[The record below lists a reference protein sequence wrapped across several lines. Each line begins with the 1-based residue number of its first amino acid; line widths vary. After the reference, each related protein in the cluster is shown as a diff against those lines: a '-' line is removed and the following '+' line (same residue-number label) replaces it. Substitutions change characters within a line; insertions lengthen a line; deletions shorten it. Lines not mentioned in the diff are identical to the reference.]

1 MVLSSDLIKQ
11 FAKSTKDETKKT
23 TEATVYGTVIQQS
36 SGTHVRLDGTEL
48 LTPVETTAE
57 INNGE
62 RVAVLLKNHTAMVM
76 GNVSNPSASTRTVSG
91 IRADVD
97 NNGNKIEAMNNTVT
111 AIDNQVTAQGN
122 NIALINNTIV
132 SQGNTIT
139 AQGNKIEVINSTINA
154 HGSQIS
160 TMNDTIISQGNSI
173 ELLDNTITA
182 QGNDIKIY
190 NSSFQ
195 ITDGVVT
202 GIKGI
207 DTDWITVGSLE
218 AGFADI
224 ENLKANKLSVTDAN
238 IKYANIE
245 FTNIGKAAM
254 ENFYA
259 KSGLI
264 KNVVVGDQ
272 TITGELVGVTI
283 RGDLIEGN
291 TIVADKL
298 VVKGANGLYYKL
310 NTDGV
315 TTEAEQTDYN
325 SLSGTIIR
333 AKSVAAEKIA
343 VEDLVAFGATI
354 GGFNITENSIY
365 SGVKETVDNGTRGIY
380 LDNTGQ
386 IGFGD
391 SINYLKFY
399 KDQNGNYK
407 LAISAESMVLSS
419 SSVNVADAINSAQS
433 KADAAVIKT
442 IEEFYLSSSPTTLSD
457 GSWSPAQPVWRDGMY
472 IWRRNKVTYGSGLI
486 EYTPSETGVCITGN
500 TGAKG
505 IQGLQGEKGD
515 RGIQGPKG
523 DTGPQGNTSYFH
535 IKYSDVENPT
545 SSSDMKETPSTYIG
559 TYVDYTSTDSTDP
572 SAYTWARFQGIQ
584 GPKGDQG
591 IPGIGIDGK
600 TSYLHIA
607 YANSEDGSSG
617 FSVSDSVGKLYIGQY
632 TDFTSTDSTDY
643 KKYSWTKIKGED
655 GVSISS
661 VDVLYYKSTSS
672 TSLTGGSW
680 VTTNPGWENGKYIWS
695 KTAVVYSDG
704 DTTETTPVCIT
715 GAKGSTGGT
724 GAAGADGNGVVS
736 IVEQYYQSTSAKS
749 LSGGSW
755 STTYPGWSDGKY
767 IWTRSIITYTSGDPT
782 TTTPVCVTGSKG
794 ATGATG
800 KGIRSVAEKY
810 AVSSSNSTAPTTW
823 YDTVQTM
830 TTTKKYLWNYEIIT
844 YTDNSTSETS
854 KRVIGT
860 YGDTGATGGTGA
872 TGKGVKTITNYYLA
886 TASSSGITTSTSGWT
901 TSVQNVSSSKKYLWN
916 YEVLTYTDNSTTTTS
931 PCIIGAYGDKGD
943 TGSAGNGVAST
954 EVTYQ
959 AGSSG
964 TTAPTGT
971 WYSSPPQT
979 SASAPYMWTRTRLT
993 YTNGSSSVSYSV
1005 GSTPEG
1011 IEIGGRNLSRY
1022 GELITYSGSSISYD
1036 RGTNKY
1042 TITSPVSSDT
1052 DWGTGIKF
1060 NNKAKIPYG
1069 KTYRVSVEVYLPADG
1084 HIVVDFN
1091 NSLASGSIA
1100 GGNDND
1106 NGSARTNSRFNVKAN
1121 TWTKLVW
1128 GSANTHSNNTNK
1140 VDILIWDGIGLIT
1153 ANNSGNTIWYLKNPK
1168 IELGN
1173 KATDWTPAPEDVD
1186 SSISTAQSTA
1196 DTAKTNA
1203 ANAQSTANAAKAWTD
1218 ANGSNMTSLL
1228 SMVKKWTNN
1237 AVSDTTTI
1245 QGGWIATNTI
1255 TANKLAIGN
1264 FNNLCEINPDNY
1276 NPNSVTVTT
1285 INNLKYF
1292 SVGST
1297 STADYWTLRFRKFP
1311 ASSVF
1316 RVGDKY
1322 LLRANGY
1329 ANGGS
1334 WVFYARV
1341 WYTDGTCKNLGSVIA
1356 TVPTSMGTISAT
1368 LPISYGH
1375 TTAGKTI
1382 SDLEMSI
1389 QVANTANVLYIRD
1402 IVIYQMGTGEL
1413 IVDGAITSDKIAS
1426 SAITADKIAS
1436 SAITA
1441 AKIAAKAV
1449 TADKLSVTSLSAISA
1464 NLGSITAGSINI
1476 GSGKF
1481 VVTSAGALTAT
1492 GATITGNITAT
1503 SGSFTGT
1510 VNANEG
1516 TIGNIKIS
1524 GNKISYDSIDSS
1536 YGTLAKFEISKSQ
1549 LSYGCMIVKG
1559 NSMQIGRDQRGQ
1571 TFIDGNDTTRIY
1583 GDFLFQDYSNTMRRP
1598 VASVSGDGSRVGYM
1612 GSSVSNGVKIAAQW
1626 NVAGAS
1632 LSIKTFTA
1640 SSSDIR
1646 LKENIRP
1653 TEVNALSVINQMG
1666 LYQFDWKRDGYH
1678 QKIGFV
1684 ADYLEQQ
1691 DEHLAIGGGYDEDG
1705 NMDEKVVNDFYLMG
1719 YAIKGIQE
1727 LDAKSTKVY
1736 SATKSLEARINS
1748 LQYQLQQAFD
1758 KIAKQEKQINLLTQ

>member
-36 SGTHVRLDGTEL
+36 SGTHVQLDGTEL

-57 INNGE
+57 ISNGE
-62 RVAVLLKNHTAMVM
+62 RVAVLLRNHTAMVM
-76 GNVSNPSASTRTVSG
+76 GNVSNPSASTRTVSV

-97 NNGNKIEAMNNTVT
+97 NNGNKIEAMNNTVS
-111 AIDNQVTAQGN
+111 AINNQVTAQGN
-122 NIALINNTIV
+122 NITLINNTIV
-132 SQGNTIT
+132 SQGNTIV
-139 AQGNKIEVINSTINA
+139 AQGNKIEVINNTIDA

-160 TMNDTIISQGNSI
+160 TMNDTIVSQGNNL

-195 ITDGVVT
+195 ITNGVVT

-207 DTDWITVGSLE
+207 NTDWITVGSLE

-224 ENLKANKLSVTDAN
+224 ENLKADKLSVTDAN

-298 VVKGANGLYYKL
+298 VVKGTNGLYYKL

-333 AKSVAAEKIA
+333 AKSVTAEKIA

-365 SGVKETVDNGTRGIY
+365 SGVKETVNNGTRGIY

-391 SINYLKFY
+391 SINYVKFY

-419 SSVNVADAINSAQS
+419 SNVNVADAIGSAQS

-500 TGAKG
+500 TGAQG

-515 RGIQGPKG
+515 QGIQGPKG
-523 DTGPQGNTSYFH
+523 DTGAQGNTSYFH
-535 IKYSDVENPT
+535 IKYSDVKNPT

-591 IPGIGIDGK
+591 IPGIGTDGK

-607 YANSEDGSSG
+607 YANSQDGSSG

-655 GVSISS
+655 GVSVSS

-736 IVEQYYQSTSAKS
+736 IVEQYYRSTSATS

-767 IWTRSIITYTSGDPT
+767 IWTRSIITYTNGDPT

-886 TASSSGITTSTSGWT
+886 TASSSGITTSTFGWT

-1011 IEIGGRNLSRY
+1011 IEVGGRNLAAASQIGYYNSQPIKNGYEYIQNVGNGNGLRFSSTLFEIGKSY
-1022 GELITYSGSSISYD
+1022 VLSFKFQKLSTDTTLTYMGGHCSGFDTKKIVINGQVTTDAYFSNGISIADSSEIQ
-1036 RGTNKY
+1036 TC
-1042 TITSPVSSDT
+1042 
-1052 DWGTGIKF
+1052 
-1060 NNKAKIPYG
+1060 
-1069 KTYRVSVEVYLPADG
+1069 EVYL
-1084 HIVVDFN
+1084 IYN
-1091 NSLASGSIA
+1091 
-1100 GGNDND
+1100 
-1106 NGSARTNSRFNVKAN
+1106 
-1121 TWTKLVW
+1121 
-1128 GSANTHSNNTNK
+1128 
-1140 VDILIWDGIGLIT
+1140 
-1153 ANNSGNTIWYLKNPK
+1153 GNTDDNNLYIQPQRSLYHSSNDIRIKYWDIQ
-1168 IELGN
+1168 IEKGT
-1173 KATDWTPAPEDVD
+1173 KATDWTPAPEDVE
-1186 SSISTAQSTA
+1186 SSISEVKAVATQASDKFNWLVKSGTSSTDFTLTDRTATLVANYINLNGLVTFDGLSSSAQRKITTAQSTA
-1196 DTAKTNA
+1196 DSAKTAA
-1203 ANAQSTANAAKAWTD
+1203 ANAENTADKAMTRLTLQDTRGDNQSPSWYMSNYPRTVVREFKNCYVIGLSVSSEYCTLETKIPWPDSSGGYPTQVATIGKVNVVYKRVGTSGTTWSSWESADKTIADWCYNNDKTYI
-1218 ANGSNMTSLL
+1218 NGGKIYT
-1228 SMVKKWTNN
+1228 
-1237 AVSDTTTI
+1237 
-1245 QGGWIATNTI
+1245 GTI
-1255 TANKLAIGN
+1255 TAEKLN
-1264 FNNLCEINPDNY
+1264 
-1276 NPNSVTVTT
+1276 
-1285 INNLKYF
+1285 
-1292 SVGST
+1292 
-1297 STADYWTLRFRKFP
+1297 
-1311 ASSVF
+1311 
-1316 RVGDKY
+1316 
-1322 LLRANGY
+1322 
-1329 ANGGS
+1329 
-1334 WVFYARV
+1334 
-1341 WYTDGTCKNLGSVIA
+1341 
-1356 TVPTSMGTISAT
+1356 
-1368 LPISYGH
+1368 
-1375 TTAGKTI
+1375 
-1382 SDLEMSI
+1382 
-1389 QVANTANVLYIRD
+1389 
-1402 IVIYQMGTGEL
+1402 
-1413 IVDGAITSDKIAS
+1413 
-1426 SAITADKIAS
+1426 
-1436 SAITA
+1436 
-1441 AKIAAKAV
+1441 
-1449 TADKLSVTSLSAISA
+1449 VTSLSAISA

-1510 VNANEG
+1510 VNAKEG
-1516 TIGNIKIS
+1516 KIGDIAIS

-1559 NSMQIGRDQRGQ
+1559 NSMQIGRDQRNQ
-1571 TFIDGNDTTRIY
+1571 TFTDGNDVTRIY
-1583 GDFLFQDYSNTMRRP
+1583 GDFLFQDYSNKMRRP
-1598 VASVSGDGSRVGYM
+1598 VASASGDGSRVGYI
-1612 GSSVSNGVKIAAQW
+1612 GSGISTGVKITGQW

-1632 LSIKTFTA
+1632 LSVKTFTA

-1653 TEVNALSVINQMG
+1653 TEVNALSVINQIG

-1691 DEHLAIGGGYDEDG
+1691 DEHLSIGGGYDEDG

-1727 LDAKSTKVY
+1727 LDTKVDT
-1736 SATKSLEARINS
+1736 ATKSLEARINS
-1748 LQYQLQQAFD
+1748 LQYQLQQVFD

>member
-57 INNGE
+57 ISNGE
-62 RVAVLLKNHTAMVM
+62 RVAVLLRNHTAMVM

-111 AIDNQVTAQGN
+111 AINNQVTAQGN
-122 NIALINNTIV
+122 NITLINNTIV
-132 SQGNTIT
+132 SQGNTIV
-139 AQGNKIEVINSTINA
+139 AQGNKIEVINNTIDA

-160 TMNDTIISQGNSI
+160 TMNDTIVSQGNNL

-207 DTDWITVGSLE
+207 DTDWITVCSLE

-224 ENLKANKLSVTDAN
+224 ENLKADKLSVTDAN

-333 AKSVAAEKIA
+333 AKSVTAEKIA

-365 SGVKETVDNGTRGIY
+365 SGVKETVNNGTRGIY

-391 SINYLKFY
+391 SINYVKFY

-419 SSVNVADAINSAQS
+419 SSVNVAAAIDSVQS

-500 TGAKG
+500 TGAQG

-515 RGIQGPKG
+515 QGIQGPKG
-523 DTGPQGNTSYFH
+523 DTGAQGNTSYFH

-591 IPGIGIDGK
+591 IPGIGTDGK

-607 YANSEDGSSG
+607 YANSQDGSSG

-643 KKYSWTKIKGED
+643 KKYSWTKIKG
-655 GVSISS
+655 
-661 VDVLYYKSTSS
+661 
-672 TSLTGGSW
+672 
-680 VTTNPGWENGKYIWS
+680 
-695 KTAVVYSDG
+695 
-704 DTTETTPVCIT
+704 
-715 GAKGSTGGT
+715 
-724 GAAGADGNGVVS
+724 
-736 IVEQYYQSTSAKS
+736 
-749 LSGGSW
+749 
-755 STTYPGWSDGKY
+755 
-767 IWTRSIITYTSGDPT
+767 
-782 TTTPVCVTGSKG
+782 
-794 ATGATG
+794 
-800 KGIRSVAEKY
+800 
-810 AVSSSNSTAPTTW
+810 
-823 YDTVQTM
+823 
-830 TTTKKYLWNYEIIT
+830 
-844 YTDNSTSETS
+844 
-854 KRVIGT
+854 
-860 YGDTGATGGTGA
+860 
-872 TGKGVKTITNYYLA
+872 
-886 TASSSGITTSTSGWT
+886 
-901 TSVQNVSSSKKYLWN
+901 
-916 YEVLTYTDNSTTTTS
+916 
-931 PCIIGAYGDKGD
+931 D

-954 EVTYQ
+954 EITYQ

-1011 IEIGGRNLSRY
+1011 IEIGGRNLLADTDIEYTCTKSSTSTYAHKVVVSGYDLNQLVGKTVTLSFYVHAPGSSQQSDGGGTGMSNRFGCHGVIMWKNSSTGAIKAEY
-1022 GELITYSGSSISYD
+1022 PLICFNLVGTSNKRVSVKHTVNAPSGYDTITSFGISIQMTLKPADDNDSTWVLAKPKLEIGNKATDWTPAPEDVDSSISAV
-1036 RGTNKY
+1036 K
-1042 TITSPVSSDT
+1042 TIATQASD
-1052 DWGTGIKF
+1052 KF
-1060 NNKAKIPYG
+1060 NWLVKSGTSSTDFTLTDRTATLVANAINLKGLVTFDGLSSSAKSSIIDSVQVGGRNLVRNSDVLDNAFYGVGGYVGTETIVADTEAKSGKHIEFKCTTAGPGPHTPIFPKTTDKVGKVYTCSFWAKSSVNKSG
-1069 KTYRVSVEVYLPADG
+1069 TVGHECGGLTSVSLTTSWKKFT
-1084 HIVVDFN
+1084 H
-1091 NSLASGSIA
+1091 
-1100 GGNDND
+1100 
-1106 NGSARTNSRFNVKAN
+1106 
-1121 TWTKLVW
+1121 TWTFTD
-1128 GSANTHSNNTNK
+1128 NTYSSFTWYLNWK
-1140 VDILIWDGIGLIT
+1140 VDEILYVRDF
-1153 ANNSGNTIWYLKNPK
+1153 K
-1168 IELGN
+1168 IEEGN

-1196 DTAKTNA
+1196 DTAN
-1203 ANAQSTANAAKAWTD
+1203 STANAVNYTVDAGKSNWDSAYSWTNS
-1218 ANGSNMTSLL
+1218 NGSNMTSLL

-1255 TANKLAIGN
+1255 TADKIAIGDFTNIAAAIQPAYASQNGWSIETKDNINYLKFGTSDYSGPKIKN
-1264 FNNLCEINPDNY
+1264 FGVDELQINDEFYITFIGYSSATCKP
-1276 NPNSVTVTT
+1276 TV
-1285 INNLKYF
+1285 Y
-1292 SVGST
+1292 
-1297 STADYWTLRFRKFP
+1297 LR
-1311 ASSVF
+1311 
-1316 RVGDKY
+1316 
-1322 LLRANGY
+1322 
-1329 ANGGS
+1329 
-1334 WVFYARV
+1334 WV
-1341 WYTDGTCKNLGSVIA
+1341 YTDHTFTDNVVSFTLTTSPSRYEGSLKI
-1356 TVPTSMGTISAT
+1356 TNGRS
-1368 LPISYGH
+1368 
-1375 TTAGKTI
+1375 TTKTI
-1382 SDLEMSI
+1382 KECTLFMAKGTESGVYWCMRDL
-1389 QVANTANVLYIRD
+1389 VIRKKNK
-1402 IVIYQMGTGEL
+1402 GNL
-1413 IVDGAITSDKIAS
+1413 IVDGAI
-1426 SAITADKIAS
+1426 
-1436 SAITA
+1436 
-1441 AKIAAKAV
+1441 

-1492 GATITGNITAT
+1492 GATISGNITAT

-1559 NSMQIGRDQRGQ
+1559 NSIQIGRDQRNQ
-1571 TFIDGNDTTRIY
+1571 TFTDGDDATRIY

-1598 VASVSGDGSRVGYM
+1598 IASVSGDKSRVGYM
-1612 GSSVSNGVKIAAQW
+1612 SSSVSNGVKIAGQW

-1632 LSIKTFTA
+1632 FSVKTFTA

-1646 LKENIRP
+1646 LKKNIRP

-1727 LDAKSTKVY
+1727 LDTKVDTT
-1736 SATKSLEARINS
+1736 TKSLEARINS

>member
-11 FAKSTKDETKKT
+11 FAKSTKDKPKKT

-57 INNGE
+57 ISNGE
-62 RVAVLLKNHTAMVM
+62 RVAVLLRNHTAMVM
-76 GNVSNPSASTRTVSG
+76 GNVSNPSASTRTVSE

-97 NNGNKIEAMNNTVT
+97 DNGNKIEAMNNTVT

-122 NIALINNTIV
+122 NITLINNTIV
-132 SQGNTIT
+132 SQGNTIV
-139 AQGNKIEVINSTINA
+139 AQGNKIEVINNTIDA
-154 HGSQIS
+154 YGSQIS
-160 TMNDTIISQGNSI
+160 TMNDTIVSQGNSI
-173 ELLDNTITA
+173 ELMDNTITA

-224 ENLKANKLSVTDAN
+224 ENLKADKLSVTDAN

-333 AKSVAAEKIA
+333 AKSVTAEKIA

-391 SINYLKFY
+391 NINYLKFY

-419 SSVNVADAINSAQS
+419 SSVNVADAIDSAQS

-500 TGAKG
+500 TGAQG

-515 RGIQGPKG
+515 QGIQGPKG
-523 DTGPQGNTSYFH
+523 DTGAQGNTSYFH

-559 TYVDYTSTDSTDP
+559 TYVDYTSTDSTNP

-591 IPGIGIDGK
+591 IPGIGTDGK

-607 YANSEDGSSG
+607 YANSQDGSSG

-643 KKYSWTKIKGED
+643 KKYSWTKI
-655 GVSISS
+655 
-661 VDVLYYKSTSS
+661 
-672 TSLTGGSW
+672 
-680 VTTNPGWENGKYIWS
+680 
-695 KTAVVYSDG
+695 
-704 DTTETTPVCIT
+704 
-715 GAKGSTGGT
+715 
-724 GAAGADGNGVVS
+724 
-736 IVEQYYQSTSAKS
+736 
-749 LSGGSW
+749 
-755 STTYPGWSDGKY
+755 
-767 IWTRSIITYTSGDPT
+767 
-782 TTTPVCVTGSKG
+782 
-794 ATGATG
+794 
-800 KGIRSVAEKY
+800 
-810 AVSSSNSTAPTTW
+810 
-823 YDTVQTM
+823 
-830 TTTKKYLWNYEIIT
+830 
-844 YTDNSTSETS
+844 
-854 KRVIGT
+854 
-860 YGDTGATGGTGA
+860 
-872 TGKGVKTITNYYLA
+872 
-886 TASSSGITTSTSGWT
+886 
-901 TSVQNVSSSKKYLWN
+901 
-916 YEVLTYTDNSTTTTS
+916 
-931 PCIIGAYGDKGD
+931 KGD

-1011 IEIGGRNLSRY
+1011 IEVGGRNLIPNSKNANLKIKESSINVVIDDDSCTITPKVISSSSWGSVYSNISLEKNQTYTFSAEISDINIESSNGYAVISVAKNPPNIGWNDYGIIHVTKIGRY
-1022 GELITYSGSSISYD
+1022 YITFNTGDNTNVKICIGLLLASLNDYVVFKNLKLEKGNKATDWTPAPEDVDSSISAVQTIAEQTATKFSWLVKSGTSSTDFTLTD
-1036 RGTNKY
+1036 RTATLVANAINLQGLVTFDGLSSSAKNSIIDSVQVGGRNLYYTNAMNKLTFSHASSAY
-1042 TITSPVSSDT
+1042 ASNGEITLV
-1052 DWGTGIKF
+1052 
-1060 NNKAKIPYG
+1060 
-1069 KTYRVSVEVYLPADG
+1069 
-1084 HIVVDFN
+1084 
-1091 NSLASGSIA
+1091 ASGNDLYMGEVLNKGDSWTERNSPLMSVDGASYVTFSVSNPLFTKNIYNFLDSDKKALSGYIGIEKSKGTIA
-1100 GGNDND
+1100 VPSGAKYI
-1106 NGSARTNSRFNVKAN
+1106 SMRFGYGRAVSG
-1121 TWTKLVW
+1121 TTYKLKI
-1128 GSANTHSNNTNK
+1128 K
-1140 VDILIWDGIGLIT
+1140 V
-1153 ANNSGNTIWYLKNPK
+1153 
-1168 IELGN
+1168 ELGN

-1196 DTAKTNA
+1196 DSAKTA
-1203 ANAQSTANAAKAWTD
+1203 AGTAQSTADTARNEIAFLGSITVKRYGIDGASGSAKWFKLGTLVS
-1218 ANGSNMTSLL
+1218 NGDCSSTIITVYSGDGYNGIESQNSQAEIVIKDGWQPSQSATTSFG
-1228 SMVKKWTNN
+1228 V
-1237 AVSDTTTI
+1237 
-1245 QGGWIATNTI
+1245 
-1255 TANKLAIGN
+1255 
-1264 FNNLCEINPDNY
+1264 
-1276 NPNSVTVTT
+1276 SVTRQNCESLIVKVMASSHNTCDVWVYMPWGYWNGMYT
-1285 INNLKYF
+1285 IVGTYSSWTHSGTYQDSEPSSGVSQ
-1292 SVGST
+1292 SVG
-1297 STADYWTLRFRKFP
+1297 Y
-1311 ASSVF
+1311 
-1316 RVGDKY
+1316 
-1322 LLRANGY
+1322 RANAENAQASANLANTTLANWCY
-1329 ANGGS
+1329 NNDKTYINGGKI
-1334 WVFYARV
+1334 
-1341 WYTDGTCKNLGSVIA
+1341 YT
-1356 TVPTSMGTISAT
+1356 GTIAAEK
-1368 LPISYGH
+1368 L
-1375 TTAGKTI
+1375 
-1382 SDLEMSI
+1382 
-1389 QVANTANVLYIRD
+1389 NV
-1402 IVIYQMGTGEL
+1402 
-1413 IVDGAITSDKIAS
+1413 S
-1426 SAITADKIAS
+1426 
-1436 SAITA
+1436 
-1441 AKIAAKAV
+1441 
-1449 TADKLSVTSLSAISA
+1449 SLSAISA

-1510 VNANEG
+1510 VNAKEG

-1583 GDFLFQDYSNTMRRP
+1583 GDFLFQDYSDTMRRP
-1598 VASVSGDGSRVGYM
+1598 VASVSGDGSKVGYM
-1612 GSSVSNGVKIAAQW
+1612 SSSVSNGLKIAGQW
-1626 NVAGAS
+1626 HVAGAS
-1632 LSIKTFTA
+1632 LSVKTFTA

-1653 TEVNALSVINQMG
+1653 TEVNALPVINQMG

-1691 DEHLAIGGGYDEDG
+1691 DEHLSIGGGYDEDG

-1727 LDAKSTKVY
+1727 LDTKVD
-1736 SATKSLEARINS
+1736 SATKSLESRINS

>member
-57 INNGE
+57 ISNGE
-62 RVAVLLKNHTAMVM
+62 RVAVLLRNHTAMVM

-111 AIDNQVTAQGN
+111 AIGNQVTAQGN
-122 NIALINNTIV
+122 NITLINNTIV
-132 SQGNTIT
+132 SQGNTIV
-139 AQGNKIEVINSTINA
+139 AQGNKIEVINSTVNA

-160 TMNDTIISQGNSI
+160 TMNDTIVSQGNNI

-195 ITDGVVT
+195 ITNGVVT

-207 DTDWITVGSLE
+207 NTDWITVGSLE

-224 ENLKANKLSVTDAN
+224 ENLKADKLSVTDAN

-333 AKSVAAEKIA
+333 AKSVTAEKIA

-365 SGVKETVDNGTRGIY
+365 SGVKETVNNGTRGIY

-391 SINYLKFY
+391 SVNYVKFY

-419 SSVNVADAINSAQS
+419 SSTNVADAIDRAQS

-486 EYTPSETGVCITGN
+486 EYTPSEIGVCITGN
-500 TGAKG
+500 TGAQG

-515 RGIQGPKG
+515 QGIQGPKG
-523 DTGPQGNTSYFH
+523 DTGAQGNTSYFH

-559 TYVDYTSTDSTDP
+559 TYVDYTSTDSTNP

-591 IPGIGIDGK
+591 IPGIGTDGK

-607 YANSEDGSSG
+607 YANSQDGSSG

-643 KKYSWTKIKGED
+643 KKYSWTKI
-655 GVSISS
+655 
-661 VDVLYYKSTSS
+661 
-672 TSLTGGSW
+672 
-680 VTTNPGWENGKYIWS
+680 
-695 KTAVVYSDG
+695 
-704 DTTETTPVCIT
+704 
-715 GAKGSTGGT
+715 
-724 GAAGADGNGVVS
+724 
-736 IVEQYYQSTSAKS
+736 
-749 LSGGSW
+749 
-755 STTYPGWSDGKY
+755 
-767 IWTRSIITYTSGDPT
+767 
-782 TTTPVCVTGSKG
+782 
-794 ATGATG
+794 
-800 KGIRSVAEKY
+800 
-810 AVSSSNSTAPTTW
+810 
-823 YDTVQTM
+823 
-830 TTTKKYLWNYEIIT
+830 
-844 YTDNSTSETS
+844 
-854 KRVIGT
+854 
-860 YGDTGATGGTGA
+860 
-872 TGKGVKTITNYYLA
+872 
-886 TASSSGITTSTSGWT
+886 
-901 TSVQNVSSSKKYLWN
+901 
-916 YEVLTYTDNSTTTTS
+916 
-931 PCIIGAYGDKGD
+931 KGD

-1011 IEIGGRNLSRY
+1011 IEVGGRNLW
-1022 GELITYSGSSISYD
+1022 INSS
-1036 RGTNKY
+1036 KY
-1042 TITSPVSSDT
+1042 REST
-1052 DWGTGIKF
+1052 
-1060 NNKAKIPYG
+1060 PY
-1069 KTYRVSVEVYLPADG
+1069 
-1084 HIVVDFN
+1084 
-1091 NSLASGSIA
+1091 
-1100 GGNDND
+1100 
-1106 NGSARTNSRFNVKAN
+1106 
-1121 TWTKLVW
+1121 
-1128 GSANTHSNNTNK
+1128 
-1140 VDILIWDGIGLIT
+1140 LIT
-1153 ANNSGNTIWYLKNPK
+1153 ASGTDNWVFSFDGKFIYSTEPFKAGDIITVQGKSNLPWAKTHGGSSTNNGTVGYWLYFGTLDQVKSGNYTSPGFISFDGVNTVFKKTITIPSISGLNTIYIGFRFNSYSYNNVSITAKFWDIKLEK
-1168 IELGN
+1168 GN
-1173 KATDWTPAPEDVD
+1173 KATDWSPAPEDVD
-1186 SSISTAQSTA
+1186 SSISAVNTIATKTADKFNWLVKSGTSSTDFTLTDRTATLVANAINLQGLVTFDGLSSAAQSKITTAQSTADSAKTAAANAQATANSASSAAGTAQSTA
-1196 DTAKTNA
+1196 DTARNEIASLGKITVKRYDIGGASGSAKWFKLGTLVSNGDSSNTVITVYSGNGFNGTENQNSQA
-1203 ANAQSTANAAKAWTD
+1203 EIVIKDGWQSSQSATTSFGVSVTRQNCENLRVKVMASSHNTCDVWVYFPWDYWSGMYTIVGNYSSWTHSGTYQDSEPSSGVSQSVGYRANAENALASADLANTTL
-1218 ANGSNMTSLL
+1218 AN
-1228 SMVKKWTNN
+1228 WCYNN
-1237 AVSDTTTI
+1237 
-1245 QGGWIATNTI
+1245 
-1255 TANKLAIGN
+1255 
-1264 FNNLCEINPDNY
+1264 
-1276 NPNSVTVTT
+1276 
-1285 INNLKYF
+1285 
-1292 SVGST
+1292 
-1297 STADYWTLRFRKFP
+1297 
-1311 ASSVF
+1311 
-1316 RVGDKY
+1316 DKTY
-1322 LLRANGY
+1322 I
-1329 ANGGS
+1329 NGGKI
-1334 WVFYARV
+1334 
-1341 WYTDGTCKNLGSVIA
+1341 YT
-1356 TVPTSMGTISAT
+1356 GTI
-1368 LPISYGH
+1368 
-1375 TTAGKTI
+1375 
-1382 SDLEMSI
+1382 
-1389 QVANTANVLYIRD
+1389 
-1402 IVIYQMGTGEL
+1402 
-1413 IVDGAITSDKIAS
+1413 
-1426 SAITADKIAS
+1426 
-1436 SAITA
+1436 A
-1441 AKIAAKAV
+1441 AE
-1449 TADKLSVTSLSAISA
+1449 KLSVTSLSSISA

-1559 NSMQIGRDQRGQ
+1559 NSMQIGRDQRNQ

-1598 VASVSGDGSRVGYM
+1598 VASVSGDGSKVSHIS
-1612 GSSVSNGVKIAAQW
+1612 SSVSNGVKIAAQW

-1727 LDAKSTKVY
+1727 LDAKVDT
-1736 SATKSLEARINS
+1736 ATKSLESRINS